1 MNKLNEIKIDVP
13 KGMEAYLENN
23 VVKFR
28 PIRLT
33 YENIATELFHNKLS
47 YYIDDGDETNIC
59 KAKLSNLITIIKP
72 TNCTSQKQAARIL
85 ALNKLMN
92 IAKYLNGDWKPNWNS
107 DDKKY
112 FIFIRYDRILFI
124 GQNIYTHNGEIHFK
138 TEELAK
144 QAIEILGEETIKLA
158 LCTDW

>member
-23 VVKFR
+23 VIKFR
-28 PIRLT
+28 PIKLT
-33 YENIATELFHNKLS
+33 YENIATALFHNKLS
-47 YYIDDGDETNIC
+47 YYIDDGDETNIFE
-59 KAKLSNLITIIKP
+59 AKLSNPTVIIKSN
-72 TNCTSQKQAARIL
+72 NCTSQKQAAKIL
-85 ALNKLMN
+85 SLNKLMN
-92 IAKYLNGDWKPNWNS
+92 VAKYLNGDWKPNWNA

-112 FIFIRYDRILFI
+112 FIFIRYNDTLII
-124 GQNIYTHNGEIHFK
+124 AQTIYDHNGEIYFK
-138 TEELAK
+138 TRELAE